1 MVKVNLVSMNTHI
14 SSVKA
19 ISGQRIAS
27 LQQVISSL
35 DQFAIAGSLQGQA
48 YTNAK
53 DFGQD
58 VLRSLAQGLIL
69 YSEELSQS
77 ASQLGSL
84 YASIVGNESLDESVL
99 RANIASY
106 QASLAHQSYIYN
118 RLMGEDIL
126 NFRSLNSLHSAM
138 SITNNSLQKE
148 QEKLDRLL
156 TFNSQSAS
164 VFSDLARLRKSITS
178 GFSEVRSSYGQH
190 ASLGGF
196 SIPDKM
202 AWKKDLDDR
211 WKERTEA
218 IRSGYDAVVKKVEKG
233 EELTEEDIRVINQ
246 YVHENPH
253 LTLAPSIQNA
263 LYNFSVNRNIDDMV
277 QKLVDGGKLPI
288 EAYTKFKELVDSDAV
303 SRLSQVMAL
312 LPKPLVNSILV
323 SDGFWEILA
332 SVEKSGAKGAKAVSL
347 ILNGLSKYEA
357 LAVKYDKF
365 SVLIDEAS
373 SLVQNIASPVRAV
386 ATSTLEKFSGI
397 SSLEAAVTKGKNLV
411 GNAKFLGK
419 AVKVLGKVGTVMTFA
434 QVGFEG
440 ISGGIEEYTE
450 SKDVGKAIGQGFWDA
465 VASVG
470 PLEGATIGATIGSA
484 VPVVGTTAGAVV
496 GGIVGGAI
504 QITKWIEP
512 DFFDDP
518 VIGTKNIFN
527 KAGKAIK
534 GATNAVSDVIGGFG
548 KALGFG

>member
-35 DQFAIAGSLQGQA
+35 DQFYSAGSLQGQA

-58 VLRSLAQGLIL
+58 LLRSLAQGLIL

-84 YASIVGNESLDESVL
+84 YKSIVGNESLDESVL

-138 SITNNSLQKE
+138 SITNNRLQKE

-164 VFSDLARLRKSITS
+164 VFSDLAQLKQSITS
-178 GFSEVRSSYGQH
+178 GFSGVQSSFGQH

-196 SIPDKM
+196 RMPEDM

-211 WKERTEA
+211 WKERVDA
-218 IRSGYDAVVKKVEKG
+218 IRSGYEAVVRKAEKG
-233 EELTEEDIRVINQ
+233 EELTEEDIRVINR

-263 LYNFSVNRNIDDMV
+263 LYHFSVNRNIDDMV

-365 SVLIDEAS
+365 SELIDGAS

-386 ATSTLEKFSGI
+386 ATSTLEKLSGI

-450 SKDVGKAIGQGFWDA
+450 SKDVGKAIGQGMLDA

-470 PLEGATIGATIGSA
+470 PLEGATIGAAFGGPVGAGIGLF
-484 VPVVGTTAGAVV
+484 AGAVIQ
-496 GGIVGGAI
+496 GIKFA
-504 QITKWIEP
+504 EP
-512 DFFDDP
+512 KFFDDP
-518 VIGTKNIFN
+518 VKGTKNIVN
-527 KAGKAIK
+527 KAGEAIK
-534 GATNAVSDVIGGFG
+534 GATNAVSDAIGGFG

>member
-14 SSVKA
+14 SSVKDM
-19 ISGQRIAS
+19 SGQRIAS

-35 DQFAIAGSLQGQA
+35 DQFYSAGSLQGQA

-84 YASIVGNESLDESVL
+84 YKSIVGDESLDESVL

-164 VFSDLARLRKSITS
+164 VFSDLDRLKQSITS
-178 GFSEVRSSYGQH
+178 GFSEVRSSFGQH
-190 ASLGGF
+190 ASQGGF

-233 EELTEEDIRVINQ
+233 EELTEEDIRVINR

-253 LTLAPSIQNA
+253 LTLAPSIQKATEVYEIIRKYEEVVKKLENGGELSKEDIASIEDFIQERPDYLLDSIVSNA
-263 LYNFSVNRNIDDMV
+263 LMV
-277 QKLVDGGKLPI
+277 HEVGGASSYAKGASYLSTGSLAGT
-288 EAYTKFKELVDSDAV
+288 EALASIKKIKNGTWWRKPVSTTYSKTGYKTWRQVSGEV
-303 SRLSQVMAL
+303 SRFKNVKVARSADELINGAGKIV
-312 LPKPLVNSILV
+312 K
-323 SDGFWEILA
+323 GG
-332 SVEKSGAKGAKAVSL
+332 GAKGALKSVGTLGGALAIFDGVTTYFDRVDQYGTVNATVDGVAHTATAVGSIYVGAAIGSL
-347 ILNGLSKYEA
+347 IP
-357 LAVKYDKF
+357 
-365 SVLIDEAS
+365 I
-373 SLVQNIASPVRAV
+373 
-386 ATSTLEKFSGI
+386 
-397 SSLEAAVTKGKNLV
+397 
-411 GNAKFLGK
+411 
-419 AVKVLGKVGTVMTFA
+419 
-434 QVGFEG
+434 
-440 ISGGIEEYTE
+440 
-450 SKDVGKAIGQGFWDA
+450 
-465 VASVG
+465 
-470 PLEGATIGATIGSA
+470 
-484 VPVVGTTAGAVV
+484 PVVGTIAGAVAGYV
-496 GGIVGGAI
+496 FGGIVNTLYDGLVRNDWDGDN
-504 QITKWIEP
+504 W
-512 DFFDDP
+512 
-518 VIGTKNIFN
+518 
-527 KAGKAIK
+527 
-534 GATNAVSDVIGGFG
+534 
-548 KALGFG
+548 ALW

>member
-1 MVKVNLVSMNTHI
+1 MVKVDV
-14 SSVKA
+14 
-19 ISGQRIAS
+19 
-27 LQQVISSL
+27 
-35 DQFAIAGSLQGQA
+35 GSLASQASSSSSIVSARISTLQGAIGALERFLGESCLEGAA
-48 YTNAK
+48 YTSAK
-53 DFGQD
+53 SYASQ
-58 VLRSLAQGLIL
+58 VLIPLVQAMIL
-69 YSEELSQS
+69 YSESVSENT
-77 ASQLGSL
+77 SQLQSQ
-84 YASIVGNESLDESVL
+84 YSSICKGESLDSDNLERQIQQL
-99 RANIASY
+99 EAGYRAARRTY
-106 QASLAHQSYIYN
+106 
-118 RLMGEDIL
+118 DIL
-126 NFRSLNSLHSAM
+126 LRELSPLAAEY
-138 SITNNSLQKE
+138 SILLGNIRRRITKLQT
-148 QEKLDRLL
+148 KLDRLHR
-156 TFNSQSAS
+156 FNAVSAHT
-164 VFSDLARLRKSITS
+164 FSDIGSLEVALMTGLNQVSANFS
-178 GFSEVRSSYGQH
+178 GFSASQGFPSYNKSNLSWAKTVNSQWE
-190 ASLGGF
+190 
-196 SIPDKM
+196 K
-202 AWKKDLDDR
+202 
-211 WKERTEA
+211 RTEA

-233 EELTEEDIRVINQ
+233 EELTEEDIRVINR

-253 LTLAPSIQNA
+253 LSLAPSIQNA

-365 SVLIDEAS
+365 SELIDEAS

-386 ATSTLEKFSGI
+386 ATSTLEKLSGI

-470 PLEGATIGATIGSA
+470 PLEGATIGAAFGG
-484 VPVVGTTAGAVV
+484 PVGAGVGLFAGAVIQ
-496 GGIVGGAI
+496 GI
-504 QITKWIEP
+504 KWAEP
-512 DFFDDP
+512 KFFDDP
-518 VIGTKNIFN
+518 VKGTKNIFN

-534 GATNAVSDVIGGFG
+534 GATNAVSDAIGGFG

>member
-35 DQFAIAGSLQGQA
+35 DQFYSAGSLQGQA

-84 YASIVGNESLDESVL
+84 YKSIVGDESLDESVL

-164 VFSDLARLRKSITS
+164 VFSDLDRLKQSITS
-178 GFSEVRSSYGQH
+178 GFSEVRSSFGQH
-190 ASLGGF
+190 ASQGGF
-196 SIPDKM
+196 SIPEKM

-211 WKERTEA
+211 WKERTERMRDTSSPA
-218 IRSGYDAVVKKVEKG
+218 DFRKLEEREENRAKSVYQDVMQRIENG
-233 EELTEEDIRVINQ
+233 EEVTAEAV
-246 YVHENPH
+246 
-253 LTLAPSIQNA
+253 AAA
-263 LYNFSVNRNIDDMV
+263 LSALQSLGISEVPEILLIKAKEFYN
-277 QKLVDGGKLPI
+277 
-288 EAYTKFKELVDSDAV
+288 SDAGGY
-303 SRLSQVMAL
+303 A
-312 LPKPLVNSILV
+312 
-323 SDGFWEILA
+323 
-332 SVEKSGAKGAKAVSL
+332 
-347 ILNGLSKYEA
+347 
-357 LAVKYDKF
+357 
-365 SVLIDEAS
+365 
-373 SLVQNIASPVRAV
+373 
-386 ATSTLEKFSGI
+386 
-397 SSLEAAVTKGKNLV
+397 
-411 GNAKFLGK
+411 
-419 AVKVLGKVGTVMTFA
+419 
-434 QVGFEG
+434 
-440 ISGGIEEYTE
+440 ISGGITTVEEWVSVFL
-450 SKDVGKAIGQGFWDA
+450 SKLDTSLPNPTDYWTFYSTGNGYWKNYHASFNTSSYVDDLFTATGNKMLKTVTQEFECFIPRTQVKVFGVSGVSSAFMGLDFAMNLQSENVGRAAVHTAVTTVMTTTIVSGIEVGVVSVAAGSSAFSGVASLAAAGIASNPVGWAIGAGILVGFGVSIAYDQNLFGIRDISN
-465 VASVG
+465 SVG
-470 PLEGATIGATIGSA
+470 DFINDGIESIGNAFE
-484 VPVVGTTAGAVV
+484 AG
-496 GGIVGGAI
+496 IDNI
-504 QITKWIEP
+504 Q
-512 DFFDDP
+512 
-518 VIGTKNIFN
+518 
-527 KAGKAIK
+527 
-534 GATNAVSDVIGGFG
+534 NAFG
-548 KALGFG
+548 W